1 MNILKIKDSR
11 SPDITSSS
19 LFLILPFKI
28 KQEMW
33 PAAGPVS
40 SAPTAVST
48 LAQRKT
54 RMLNTYI
61 LYQTVMF
68 HKEFN
73 VSCTLGHDNRFRQVN
88 NKLYFKGRILSIL
101 EKNSIYQSYH

>member
-1 MNILKIKDSR
+1 
-11 SPDITSSS
+11 
-19 LFLILPFKI
+19 
-28 KQEMW
+28 MW

-68 HKEFN
+68 HKEFLHVPYINDILNAQEIYN
-73 VSCTLGHDNRFRQVN
+73 VIQ
-88 NKLYFKGRILSIL
+88 
-101 EKNSIYQSYH
+101 

>member
-1 MNILKIKDSR
+1 
-11 SPDITSSS
+11 
-19 LFLILPFKI
+19 
-28 KQEMW
+28 MW

-54 RMLNTYI
+54 RMLNMYI

-68 HKEFN
+68 HKEFLHVPYIEGHHDSIHIQLDN
-73 VSCTLGHDNRFRQVN
+73 IVIPTMEVYVPTLEVSIVSLSSQNH
-88 NKLYFKGRILSIL
+88 SIL
-101 EKNSIYQSYH
+101 KLIFK

>member
-1 MNILKIKDSR
+1 
-11 SPDITSSS
+11 
-19 LFLILPFKI
+19 
-28 KQEMW
+28 MW

-68 HKEFN
+68 HKEFLH
-73 VSCTLGHDNRFRQVN
+73 VPYTEGHH
-88 NKLYFKGRILSIL
+88 G
-101 EKNSIYQSYH
+101 SIYIQSHNRVIQRKTMSELWKSVNCVIK

>member
-1 MNILKIKDSR
+1 MNILKEKDSR
-11 SPDITSSS
+11 SPDITSFSS
-19 LFLILPFKI
+19 FLILPFKI

-54 RMLNTYI
+54 RMLNRYI

-68 HKEFN
+68 HKEFFFLSFFN
-73 VSCTLGHDNRFRQVN
+73 KEFLNACYTEGHH
-88 NKLYFKGRILSIL
+88 
-101 EKNSIYQSYH
+101 NSIYTVGQ

>member
-1 MNILKIKDSR
+1 
-11 SPDITSSS
+11 
-19 LFLILPFKI
+19 
-28 KQEMW
+28 MW

-68 HKEFN
+68 HKEFLN
-73 VSCTLGHDNRFRQVN
+73 VSYTKGHHNSVYTIEQSTSKEEYVLSLGNVN
-88 NKLYFKGRILSIL
+88 HVISQNHSVL
-101 EKNSIYQSYH
+101 KNCFLIGQISLKYGE

>member
-11 SPDITSSS
+11 SPDITSFSS
-19 LFLILPFKI
+19 FLILPFKI

-54 RMLNTYI
+54 RMLNTYT
-61 LYQTVMF
+61 LHQTVMF
-68 HKEFN
+68 HKEFLN
-73 VSCTLGHDNRFRQVN
+73 VCNTDRPH
-88 NKLYFKGRILSIL
+88 
-101 EKNSIYQSYH
+101 NSIYTSGQ

>member
-11 SPDITSSS
+11 SPDVTSFSS
-19 LFLILPFKI
+19 FLILPFKI

-68 HKEFN
+68 HKEFIA
-73 VSCTLGHDNRFRQVN
+73 SYTEGHQ
-88 NKLYFKGRILSIL
+88 
-101 EKNSIYQSYH
+101 

>member
-1 MNILKIKDSR
+1 
-11 SPDITSSS
+11 
-19 LFLILPFKI
+19 
-28 KQEMW
+28 MW

-54 RMLNTYI
+54 RMLNMYI

-68 HKEFN
+68 HKEFLN
-73 VSCTLGHDNRFRQVN
+73 ASYTEGH
-88 NKLYFKGRILSIL
+88 
-101 EKNSIYQSYH
+101 